1 MEHIESMGKRIKLLR
16 EKNGFT
22 QSQMAHKL
30 NINPASFSSYERDNS
45 IPPSD
50 KLAQI
55 ADLLF
60 TTMDFLAG
68 RIEDPAPYD
77 LLRSQLE
84 HPINIS
90 ESGLYKIPLVG
101 QICAGNGLIAESNI
115 EDYVVYPVLGKRQPD
130 FALKVKGDSM
140 IGAGIED
147 GDIVFIRKA
156 NWAEFNGQIVA
167 AVINGEEG
175 MLKRMKW
182 DAGSPSIKLV
192 PENDQFSVKEAM
204 PYEVIVC
211 GVYEG
216 HFKQREVQE

>member
-1 MEHIESMGKRIKLLR
+1 MEQFESMGKRIKLMR

-30 NINPASFSSYERDNS
+30 SMNPASFSSYERDNS

-60 TTMDFLAG
+60 TTMDYLAG
-68 RIEDPAPYD
+68 RIGDPSPYD
-77 LLRSQLE
+77 LLTAAPASPQIT
-84 HPINIS
+84 P
-90 ESGLYKIPLVG
+90 SGIHRIPLVG
-101 QICAGNGLIAESNI
+101 QICAGNGLIAESNV
-115 EDYVVYPVLGKRQPD
+115 EDYVLYPVLGKRQPD

-140 IGAGIED
+140 TGAGIED

-175 MLKRMKW
+175 MLKRMNW
-182 DAGSPSIKLV
+182 DAGSPTIKLV
-192 PENDQFSVKEAM
+192 PENDQYSVKEAM
-204 PYEVIVC
+204 PYEIIVC

-216 HFKQREVQE
+216 HFKPVEVQE